1 MGLQRDEKYF
11 TGHRKGKKETGTRL
25 FVWFGLFLGSLCGDW
40 ALALSPDRGSKNL
53 CPSIPGFLNEQ
64 MTLCVLFHHLCC
76 VQHAFLTHTAEVGFC
91 VFHSEAGGSSRRIQ
105 QRNHSTGHLVPKC
118 QPLLASCFKACAAR
132 GQHPLQSSS
141 LYELH
146 TLPFPQT
153 AGYHWEGDKD
163 SISDKGASTLSP
175 FLILQLVVTLL

>member
-25 FVWFGLFLGSLCGDW
+25 FVWFGLFLASLCGDW

-105 QRNHSTGHLVPKC
+105 QRNHSTGHWGPNASPCWPPASKC
-118 QPLLASCFKACAAR
+118 VLQEGSIPRKALLHMSYTSYLSLRPQATTEKVIKAA
-132 GQHPLQSSS
+132 
-141 LYELH
+141 
-146 TLPFPQT
+146 
-153 AGYHWEGDKD
+153 
-163 SISDKGASTLSP
+163 
-175 FLILQLVVTLL
+175 